1 MTTTKRLDALEASSA
16 GAVADHAENLAA
28 LLGAIDAVFW
38 PMRTTDKLAQVGQL
52 RRQYHAT
59 GLAWSGSSGGGSSR
73 AWKSDQRLRQSM
85 ASAGLVKLT
94 KTKSNLPLVRLTL
107 EAEQQTRAM
116 IGLPTLADLGPRA
129 VAIRLRLGSDDG
141 GPEYR
146 PGGWCCET
154 WLFNSN
160 YKDRPKAGDW
170 YGSTDLVLP
179 LLVAG
184 VVVSR
189 PSTVKQVFYLLTDRP
204 LPEVEQ
210 PEQVVDESLQ
220 DIYLDAFDAGVA
232 SHAQLPKTHEVS
244 IPLSATR

>member
-1 MTTTKRLDALEASSA
+1 MTVNKRIGELESRSPN
-16 GAVADHAENLAA
+16 VVDDHAETLAS
-28 LLGAIDAVFW
+28 LLGAVDALFF
-38 PMRTTDKLAQVGQL
+38 PLRTSDNLAQVEQL
-52 RRQYHAT
+52 RRRYIESGMT
-59 GLAWSGSSGGGSSR
+59 WSGSSGGGSSR

-204 LPEVEQ
+204 LPGVEQ
-210 PEQVVDESLQ
+210 PQQEIDESLQ